1 MKICPRCGIT
11 YPDAERFCES
21 DGTALVAAGGPG
33 NVATAVMPEDAEPA
47 PSAPIICPECNGK
60 AEPGETICNFCG
72 TQLLPDAATPPA
84 AGYHPPPPPSSSAT
98 SQTAATPENFVP
110 SRNRVNTDDLNAE
123 PPYDDGLLEEPSL
136 GQRIGRLIGYSLA
149 AIIAI
154 AAGAW
159 FALHL
164 SAGHRNAPVA
174 VTSPALSAPIV
185 ALARNMQVTVKGP
198 DLAAA
203 LTPDTASVRAVFDNN
218 RDAVLDTYK
227 QALERDNTLRDG
239 MVVRLHVLPDGTVGA
254 GSVVVSTATNPSLD
268 AEVVKTMS
276 DWKFAPA
283 GTAPVDIDYPIIF
296 ATAPGDVG
304 GLEADLNSK
313 FASLGPN
320 ETPEYASAPSVAP
333 TPPVAVATPAAAPTP
348 PPLAALPPP
357 PAPAVKP
364 RRHHNALPPVARMP
378 PPLSISDR
386 VNEALAGDK
395 RTRRA
400 RAYASAGG
408 MVTLT
413 GKVFD
418 DNAKNAAER
427 IARNVGGVTGV
438 IDNLTTDT
446 SVWARNEALI
456 NQQLQAAGLT
466 NVTVKVIGDGAYLD
480 GTVKNKLDRDRA
492 ATIAVMAAPVKV
504 RTNLIRVDPG
514 FFGF

>member
-1 MKICPRCGIT
+1 MKSCPRCGTI

-21 DGTALVAAGGPG
+21 DGTALVAAAGAESR
-33 NVATAVMPEDAEPA
+33 ATAVMPEDVQASPA
-47 PSAPIICPECNGK
+47 SSPIVCPECNGK

-72 TQLLPDAATPPA
+72 TPLQPEAATP
-84 AGYHPPPPPSSSAT
+84 AGTFQPPPPQSYSAT

-110 SRNRVNTDDLNAE
+110 SRNRANTGEINDE
-123 PPYDDGLLEEPSL
+123 PSYDDELAEEPSL
-136 GQRIGRLIGYSLA
+136 GQRLGRLIGYSLA

-164 SAGHRNAPVA
+164 SSGREHPPVA
-174 VTSPALSAPIV
+174 VASPVISAPIL
-185 ALARNMQVTVKGP
+185 ALARNMQVTVKGT

-203 LTPDTASVRAVFDNN
+203 LTRDTASVRAVFDNN

-239 MVVRLHVLPDGTVGA
+239 MVVRLHVLPDGSVSG
-254 GSVVVSTATNPSLD
+254 GSVVVSTASNPSLD
-268 AEVVKTMS
+268 AEVVKAMS

-283 GTAPVDIDYPIIF
+283 GTAPVDIDYPMVF
-296 ATAPGDVG
+296 ATSSGDVA
-304 GLEADLNSK
+304 GLEADLNAK
-313 FASLGPN
+313 FASLTPD

-333 TPPVAVATPAAAPTP
+333 TPPVVVATPVAAPTP
-348 PPLAALPPP
+348 PAFVALPPP
-357 PAPAVKP
+357 EAPSVKP
-364 RRHHNALPPVARMP
+364 RRHHNSIPRVERMP
-378 PPLSISDR
+378 PPPSISDQ
-386 VNEALAGDK
+386 VNEALAGNK

-418 DNAKNAAER
+418 DDAKNAAER
-427 IARNVGGVTGV
+427 IARNVSGVTSV

-446 SVWARNEALI
+446 SVWAQNEALI
-456 NQQLQAAGLT
+456 NQQLQSAGLT
-466 NVTVKVIGDGAYLD
+466 NVTVKVIGDSAYLD

-492 ATIAVMAAPVKV
+492 ATIAVTAAPVTV

>member
-1 MKICPRCGIT
+1 MKSCPRCGIT

-21 DGTALVAAGGPG
+21 DGTALIAAGGAESR
-33 NVATAVMPEDAEPA
+33 ATAVMPEDAQA
-47 PSAPIICPECNGK
+47 SPSSGSIICPECNGK

-72 TQLLPDAATPPA
+72 TPLQPDAAIPA
-84 AGYHPPPPPSSSAT
+84 GSYQPPPPRSYSSSLP
-98 SQTAATPENFVP
+98 TAAAPENFVP
-110 SRNRVNTDDLNAE
+110 SQNRVNTGGINDE
-123 PPYDDGLLEEPSL
+123 PSYDDQLGEEPSL
-136 GQRIGRLIGYSLA
+136 GQRLGRLIGYSLA

-164 SAGHRNAPVA
+164 SRGREHPPVA
-174 VTSPALSAPIV
+174 VASPAASVPTV
-185 ALARNMQVTVKGP
+185 TLARNMQVTLKGT

-203 LTPDTASVRAVFDNN
+203 LIRDTASVRSVFDNN
-218 RDAVLDTYK
+218 RDAVIDTYK
-227 QALERDNTLRDG
+227 QALERDNTIRDG
-239 MVVRLHVLPDGTVGA
+239 MVVRLHVLPDGSVSG

-268 AEVVKTMS
+268 AEVVKAMS
-276 DWKFAPA
+276 DWKFTPA
-283 GTAPVDIDYPIIF
+283 GSAPVDIDYPVIF
-296 ATAPGDVG
+296 ATSPGDVG
-304 GLEADLNSK
+304 SLETDLNSK
-313 FASLGPN
+313 YASLAPA
-320 ETPEYASAPSVAP
+320 EAPEYASAPSIAP
-333 TPPVAVATPAAAPTP
+333 TPPVALATPEAAPTP
-348 PPLAALPPP
+348 PAFAALPPP
-357 PAPAVKP
+357 EAPAVKP
-364 RRHHNALPPVARMP
+364 RRHHNAVPRIERRP
-378 PPLSISDR
+378 PPPSISDQ

-395 RTRRA
+395 RTRRV

-408 MVTLT
+408 LVTLT

-418 DNAKNAAER
+418 DNAKGTAER
-427 IARNVGGVTGV
+427 IVRNVSGVTGV

-466 NVTVKVIGDGAYLD
+466 NVTAKVIGDSAYLD

-492 ATIAVMAAPVKV
+492 ATIAVTAAPVTV